1 MDRNHDGVVT
11 IDEFL
16 NCCKTDQAITNS
28 MLVFDSTIWPSGG
41 NELEGTIKNTSS
53 LSQKSQ
59 KQQNQQQQ
67 ANQQQQRT
75 TSQAVLKEQ
84 QRRRRQQKQHEQPRQ
99 HHSQLNDNHINN
111 NHDKTNNHID
121 NDTKR
126 GRKNKSPSIDKSFK
140 QNGPST
146 STNTSNH
153 NNSNILN
160 HKTNNIRNNDCQAK
174 RIQLSSAAKRCKNI
188 NRSIVDNNNPN
199 PINDICSY
207 DVKIN
212 IPTVS
217 NYQLENLSF
226 TYNSSANDGYRSI
239 TPPPLPSTPDSPTLV
254 KVKTWYTQAVA
265 KQGVIFWYWNHIF
278 NVAFVSSFVWCYS
291 VQEEHHNHQTKYYRY
306 TIENCFMFRNKI
318 TIKFQHKN
326 KNSFFCYINI
336 HKHLSVMF

>member
-1 MDRNHDGVVT
+1 
-11 IDEFL
+11 
-16 NCCKTDQAITNS
+16 

-53 LSQKSQ
+53 LSQKPQ
-59 KQQNQQQQ
+59 KQQNQQHQ
-67 ANQQQQRT
+67 QQQQRT

-146 STNTSNH
+146 SSSYHNNH
-153 NNSNILN
+153 NNGNILN

-207 DVKIN
+207 DVEIN

-217 NYQLENLSF
+217 NYQLENLSYTF
-226 TYNSSANDGYRSI
+226 NSSANDGNTSN
-239 TPPPLPSTPDSPTLV
+239 TPPPPSTPDSPTLV

-265 KQGVIFWYWNHIF
+265 KQGVIFWYWNHLLLSL
-278 NVAFVSSFVWCYS
+278 VLHFVWYIT
-291 VQEEHHNHQTKYYRY
+291 VQENNIKQSIIDIQLK
-306 TIENCFMFRNKI
+306 ICFMFSGNVHNKI
-318 TIKFQHKN
+318 FNTRIRRTVFI
-326 KNSFFCYINI
+326 FVI
-336 HKHLSVMF
+336 

>member
-53 LSQKSQ
+53 LSQKQSQ
-59 KQQNQQQQ
+59 KQQQQ
-67 ANQQQQRT
+67 NQQQQRT

-84 QRRRRQQKQHEQPRQ
+84 HRRRRQQKQHEQPRQ
-99 HHSQLNDNHINN
+99 HHSELNDNHINN

-121 NDTKR
+121 VNDTKR

-140 QNGPST
+140 ENGPST
-146 STNTSNH
+146 SSNQH
-153 NNSNILN
+153 NNGNILN
-160 HKTNNIRNNDCQAK
+160 HKMTNNIRNNDCQAK

-188 NRSIVDNNNPN
+188 NRSIVDNNPI

-207 DVKIN
+207 DVEIN

-217 NYQLENLSF
+217 NYQLETLSF
-226 TYNSSANDGYRSI
+226 TYNSSTNDGNRSN

-278 NVAFVSSFVWCYS
+278 IDTQLKFVLCLG
-291 VQEEHHNHQTKYYRY
+291 
-306 TIENCFMFRNKI
+306 KI
-318 TIKFQHKN
+318 FTIKFSTQE
-326 KNSFFCYINI
+326 
-336 HKHLSVMF
+336 